1 MPMESRAPSTS
12 ELARKVSSGVMKYVA
27 LSLLLMVPLA
37 AQNPGPAPK
46 APVAQKAP
54 VATKAPAVPKPTAA
68 TTPQATASFATWWNQ
83 FQAAVVKR
91 DASTVSKGAKFP
103 LQWENGPTRD
113 IKVATAFAARFDF
126 YFTSDIKGVIA
137 SKTPEQD
144 KEGYS
149 ITWKARGNE
158 YSLYFKDRG
167 TGWALDG
174 LSEGPP

>member
-1 MPMESRAPSTS
+1 
-12 ELARKVSSGVMKYVA
+12 MKNVV
-27 LSLLLMVPLA
+27 LFLLLLVPLA
-37 AQNPGPAPK
+37 AQTPGAKQKPA
-46 APVAQKAP
+46 VS
-54 VATKAPAVPKPTAA
+54 KAPAVTPGAA
-68 TTPQATASFATWWNQ
+68 NFATWWKQ

-91 DASTVSKGAKFP
+91 DAATVSKGAKFP

-113 IKVATAFAARFDF
+113 VKVATAFAARFDF